1 MRSRTNNSA
10 TSIPVRKVRTVAAR
24 QHHRHG
30 NEERLALPKL
40 GRDLNPLAA
49 NDVEQGAMLVA
60 AGLRHV
66 ASTRWGTKRYLQMN
80 RLAEIVA
87 IARLFFSGPMGPEK
101 NNANPSSFKTEST
114 KKSGH

>member
-66 ASTRWGTKRYLQMN
+66 ASTRWGTKRYLPDEPLGRDRRH
-80 RLAEIVA
+80 RLTFFLWPHG
-87 IARLFFSGPMGPEK
+87 AREK
-101 NNANPSSFKTEST
+101 QRQPVKLQN
-114 KKSGH
+114 